1 MYCNACEINP
11 CCCVK
16 PPVVTMPRQTYVS
29 QPNGCTKEE
38 FGVTLYDAVS
48 TLGGILGLQT
58 QIAGVI
64 HREEAAKLPN
74 LKARRD
80 TLRATL
86 AQQLPALTAA
96 DMGELLKRY
105 PIVATL

>member
-1 MYCNACEINP
+1 MY
-11 CCCVK
+11 
-16 PPVVTMPRQTYVS
+16 TS
-29 QPNGCTKEE
+29 HCTRDE
-38 FGVTLYDAVS
+38 FGVTLYNAVS
-48 TLGGILGLQT
+48 TIGAILGLQD

-64 HREEAAKLPN
+64 HREEGQKLPD

-80 TLRATL
+80 TLRAAL
-86 AQQLPALTAA
+86 AEQLPALTAL

>member
-1 MYCNACEINP
+1 MYCNSCEKNP
-11 CCCVK
+11 CRCVRT
-16 PPVVTMPRQTYVS
+16 PLITMTRQTYVP

-38 FGVTLYDAVS
+38 FGVKLYSAVV
-48 TLGGILGLQT
+48 TINGILGIQD

-64 HREEAAKLPN
+64 HRGEDKKLQD

-86 AQQLPALTAA
+86 AQQLPSLTAL

>member
-1 MYCNACEINP
+1 MYCNSCEANP
-11 CCCVK
+11 CRCVRT
-16 PPVVTMPRQTYVS
+16 PVVTMPRQIYTP

-38 FGVTLYDAVS
+38 FGVNLYNAVV
-48 TLGGILGLQT
+48 TIGGILGIQD

-64 HREEAAKLPN
+64 HRGEDKKLTD
-74 LKARRD
+74 LKSRRD

-86 AQQLPALTAA
+86 AQQLPALTAV